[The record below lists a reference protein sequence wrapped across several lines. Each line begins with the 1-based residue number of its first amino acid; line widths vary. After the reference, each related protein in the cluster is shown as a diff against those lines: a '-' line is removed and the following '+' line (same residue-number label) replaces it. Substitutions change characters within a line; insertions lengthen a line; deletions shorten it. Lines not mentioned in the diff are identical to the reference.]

1 LCFSDTQE
9 YNSCAIALP
18 TDGLPLSSQA
28 QQALVGFSQKCVTPS
43 LPKQGF
49 YILHE
54 IELALLEVLI
64 S

>member
-1 LCFSDTQE
+1 
-9 YNSCAIALP
+9 LP
-18 TDGLPLSSQA
+18 QPL
-28 QQALVGFSQKCVTPS
+28 QALRLVSPLDFGFSQKCLTPS

-54 IELALLEVLI
+54 IALALLEVLI